1 MKSQPRK
8 WGKSICVDMKL
19 IFKIHKDLTQ
29 LNSKKKKK
37 KNQKNYKR

>member
-29 LNSKKKKK
+29 PNSKKKKK